1 MRSAMVVPLDGRGR
15 TVGAITFAS
24 GESGRRYT
32 AVDLAMAEEL
42 GRRAGLAIGNAQL
55 FGEAQRAIR
64 ARDEVLAVVSH
75 DLKNPLESVLLSASL
90 LLRSPESPRVRR
102 YAEALHRSA
111 RQMDRLIRD
120 LLDLSASDAG
130 KLRVDMRSERL
141 EPVLEEALVLF
152 TTVAGE
158 REISLGTGGVP
169 LGREVRCDRERVL
182 QVLSNLVGNAVR
194 FAPRGGHVRIEVAS
208 SEREVAIAVRDDGP
222 GIPPEDLPHVFDRYW
237 RRDSRRGTGLGLA
250 IARGI
255 VEAHGGRIHVESA
268 VGRGSTFTFTL
279 PLA

>member
-1 MRSAMVVPLDGRGR
+1 
-15 TVGAITFAS
+15 
-24 GESGRRYT
+24 
-32 AVDLAMAEEL
+32 
-42 GRRAGLAIGNAQL
+42 
-55 FGEAQRAIR
+55 
-64 ARDEVLAVVSH
+64 
-75 DLKNPLESVLLSASL
+75 
-90 LLRSPESPRVRR
+90 
-102 YAEALHRSA
+102 
-111 RQMDRLIRD
+111 MDRLIRD